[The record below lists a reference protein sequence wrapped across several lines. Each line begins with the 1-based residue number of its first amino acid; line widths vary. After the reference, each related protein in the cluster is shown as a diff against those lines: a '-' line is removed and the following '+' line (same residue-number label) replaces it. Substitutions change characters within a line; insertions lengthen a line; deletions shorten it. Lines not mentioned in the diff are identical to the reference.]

1 MKAIYLETFAGI
13 SGNML
18 LGALLDAGFPID
30 VLKSE
35 LANAENLS
43 SCCFHAQVYGLVLFA
58 HFLRGT

>member
-30 VLKSE
+30 VLKQE
-35 LANAENLS
+35 LFCTLS
-43 SCCFHAQVYGLVLFA
+43 CTSTLDPQQTTKSLS
-58 HFLRGT
+58 R